1 MLKAAEDCQNKKVGL
16 WKEDE
21 AFSKKNTRTIVFYG
35 DASYRPDEVM
45 KAANKEPRPLGAI
58 LEHVFNASYVSLHIK
73 SLSVTVKV
81 ALTHLFTPHDTDAG
95 LLEKG
100 KLFLEKMLLHRSI
113 GIKLARVDEQG
124 NFTGVIHHPAGDI
137 ATEIL
142 K

>member
-1 MLKAAEDCQNKKVGL
+1 
-16 WKEDE
+16 
-21 AFSKKNTRTIVFYG
+21 
-35 DASYRPDEVM
+35 M

-58 LEHVFNASYVSLHIK
+58 LEHVFNASYVSLFIK

-81 ALTHLFTPHDTDAG
+81 ALTHLFTPHDTDSA

-113 GIKLARVDEQG
+113 GVKLARVDEQG
-124 NFTGVIHHPAGDI
+124 NFTGVIHHPQGDI
-137 ATEIL
+137 ASEIL